1 MYVVVIINIK
11 KVDYG
16 YELRFKEIVMV
27 KMDVEI
33 FNVEYRW

>member
-16 YELRFKEIVMV
+16 YELVEIVMV

-33 FNVEYRW
+33 FIVEYGR